1 MKYLK
6 VYTDFAEAMEALS
19 DAERGR
25 LFMSM
30 LQYASTGEAGTLS
43 GAERFV
49 WPIAKQNIDRAQ
61 AELEKRAENGRKG
74 GRPKKATESEE
85 KQKKAKESKKKQTKD
100 NKDKDKDK
108 DNDKEN
114 NIIPLSP
121 NGDIPPK
128 GERTP
133 AKRFVKPTAEEVRA
147 YCAEQ
152 EAKPYKHIVD
162 YLNVKAGTQ
171 YKASCKDTRA
181 KIDARLAENFTVE
194 DFEKVIDKKCEEWR
208 GTEWEKF
215 LRPLTLFGPKFESYL
230 NAKIISS
237 NKAAPKPNRARDFGN
252 SRAYSAAE
260 LDSLGTDLLGGG

>member
-74 GRPKKATESEE
+74 GRPKKANESGE
-85 KQKKAKESKKKQTKD
+85 KQPKAKESKKKQTKD

-108 DNDKEN
+108 DKD
-114 NIIPLSP
+114 NIIPPISP
-121 NGDIPPK
+121 NGDIAPLEGGSPRKHKYGEYKNVLLTDDELEKLKAEYADYLDRIERLSSYIASTGKAYKSHYATIRNWARADAEK
-128 GERTP
+128 GRSNG
-133 AKRFVKPTAEEVRA
+133 AKQGSSPQRNAEETPR
-147 YCAEQ
+147 Y
-152 EAKPYKHIVD
+152 
-162 YLNVKAGTQ
+162 GTW
-171 YKASCKDTRA
+171 
-181 KIDARLAENFTVE
+181 L
-194 DFEKVIDKKCEEWR
+194 
-208 GTEWEKF
+208 
-215 LRPLTLFGPKFESYL
+215 
-230 NAKIISS
+230 
-237 NKAAPKPNRARDFGN
+237 
-252 SRAYSAAE
+252 
-260 LDSLGTDLLGGG
+260 

>member
-74 GRPKKATESEE
+74 GRPKKANESGE
-85 KQKKAKESKKKQTKD
+85 KQPKAKESKKKQTKD

-108 DNDKEN
+108 DKEN

-128 GERTP
+128 GERP
-133 AKRFVKPTAEEVRA
+133 PVKRFIKPTAEEVRA
-147 YCAEQ
+147 YCAERGNRVDAQ
-152 EAKPYKHIVD
+152 AFVDFYAAKGWKVGNAPMKD
-162 YLNVKAGTQ
+162 WKAAVRT
-171 YKASCKDTRA
+171 
-181 KIDARLAENFTVE
+181 
-194 DFEKVIDKKCEEWR
+194 
-208 GTEWEKF
+208 WEK
-215 LRPLTLFGPKFESYL
+215 RDAERKQSATSR
-230 NAKIISS
+230 
-237 NKAAPKPNRARDFGN
+237 PNRQRDLCS

-260 LDSLGTDLLGGG
+260 LDSVGTDLLGAE

>member
-30 LQYASTGEAGTLS
+30 LQYASTGEAGTPS

-61 AELEKRAENGRKG
+61 AELEKKAENGRKG
-74 GRPKKATESEE
+74 GRPKKANESGE
-85 KQKKAKESKKKQTKD
+85 KQPKAKESKKKQTKD

-108 DNDKEN
+108 DKEN

-128 GERTP
+128 GERP
-133 AKRFVKPTAEEVRA
+133 PVKRFIKPTAEEVRA
-147 YCAEQ
+147 YCAERGNHVDAQ
-152 EAKPYKHIVD
+152 AFVDFYEAKGWKVGSSPMKD
-162 YLNVKAGTQ
+162 WKAAVRT
-171 YKASCKDTRA
+171 
-181 KIDARLAENFTVE
+181 
-194 DFEKVIDKKCEEWR
+194 
-208 GTEWEKF
+208 WEK
-215 LRPLTLFGPKFESYL
+215 RDAERKQS
-230 NAKIISS
+230 AMSR
-237 NKAAPKPNRARDFGN
+237 PNRQRDLYS

>member
-85 KQKKAKESKKKQTKD
+85 KQKKANESKRKQTKD
-100 NKDKDKDK
+100 NKDKDNDK
-108 DNDKEN
+108 DKEN

-128 GERTP
+128 GGRPPE
-133 AKRFVKPTAEEVRA
+133 KRFVKPTVDEVRA
-147 YCAEQ
+147 YCAERGNRVDAQ
-152 EAKPYKHIVD
+152 AFVDFYEAKGWKVGSSPM
-162 YLNVKAGTQ
+162 
-171 YKASCKDTRA
+171 KD
-181 KIDARLAENFTVE
+181 
-194 DFEKVIDKKCEEWR
+194 W
-208 GTEWEKF
+208 
-215 LRPLTLFGPKFESYL
+215 
-230 NAKIISS
+230 
-237 NKAAPKPNRARDFGN
+237 KAAVRTWEQRDTAQRKPTRPNRQRDFN

-260 LDSLGTDLLGGG
+260 IDSLGTDLLGGG

>member
-85 KQKKAKESKKKQTKD
+85 KQKKANESKRKQTKD
-100 NKDKDKDK
+100 NKDKDK
-108 DNDKEN
+108 DKEN

-128 GERTP
+128 GGRPPE
-133 AKRFVKPTAEEVRA
+133 KRFVKPTVDEVRA
-147 YCAEQ
+147 YCAERGNRVDAQ
-152 EAKPYKHIVD
+152 AFVDFYEAKGWKVGSSPM
-162 YLNVKAGTQ
+162 
-171 YKASCKDTRA
+171 KD
-181 KIDARLAENFTVE
+181 
-194 DFEKVIDKKCEEWR
+194 W
-208 GTEWEKF
+208 
-215 LRPLTLFGPKFESYL
+215 
-230 NAKIISS
+230 
-237 NKAAPKPNRARDFGN
+237 KAAVRTWEQRDTAQRKPTRPNRQRDFN

-260 LDSLGTDLLGGG
+260 LDRMGYDLLGGD

>member
-30 LQYASTGEAGTLS
+30 LQYASTGEVGALS

-74 GRPKKATESEE
+74 GRPKKATESEK
-85 KQKKAKESKKKQTKD
+85 KQPKAKESKKKQTKD
-100 NKDKDKDK
+100 NNDNDKDK
-108 DNDKEN
+108 DKEN

-128 GERTP
+128 GERP
-133 AKRFVKPTAEEVRA
+133 PVKRFVKPTADEVRA
-147 YCAEQ
+147 YCAERGNRVDAQ
-152 EAKPYKHIVD
+152 AFVDFYAAKGWKVGSSPM
-162 YLNVKAGTQ
+162 
-171 YKASCKDTRA
+171 KD
-181 KIDARLAENFTVE
+181 
-194 DFEKVIDKKCEEWR
+194 W
-208 GTEWEKF
+208 
-215 LRPLTLFGPKFESYL
+215 
-230 NAKIISS
+230 
-237 NKAAPKPNRARDFGN
+237 KAAVRTWEQRDAAQRQTPRPNRQRDLQS

-260 LDSLGTDLLGGG
+260 LDGVGTDLLGGE

>member
-85 KQKKAKESKKKQTKD
+85 KQKKANESKRKQTKD

-108 DNDKEN
+108 DKDKEN

-128 GERTP
+128 GGRPPE
-133 AKRFVKPTAEEVRA
+133 KRFVKPTVDEVRA
-147 YCAEQ
+147 YCAERGNRVDAQ
-152 EAKPYKHIVD
+152 AFVDFYEAKGWKVGSSPM
-162 YLNVKAGTQ
+162 
-171 YKASCKDTRA
+171 KD
-181 KIDARLAENFTVE
+181 
-194 DFEKVIDKKCEEWR
+194 W
-208 GTEWEKF
+208 
-215 LRPLTLFGPKFESYL
+215 
-230 NAKIISS
+230 
-237 NKAAPKPNRARDFGN
+237 KAAVRTWEQRDTAQRKPTRPNRQRDFN

-260 LDSLGTDLLGGG
+260 LDRMGYDLLGGD

>member
-6 VYTDFAEAMEALS
+6 VYTDFAEAMEALT

-74 GRPKKATESEE
+74 GRPKKANESGE
-85 KQKKAKESKKKQTKD
+85 KQPKAKESKKKQTKD

-108 DNDKEN
+108 EN

-121 NGDIPPK
+121 NGDCPPK
-128 GERTP
+128 GDRPPE
-133 AKRFVKPTAEEVRA
+133 KRFVKPTADEVRA
-147 YCAEQ
+147 YCAERGNCVDAQ
-152 EAKPYKHIVD
+152 AFVDFYEAKGWKVGSSPMKD
-162 YLNVKAGTQ
+162 WKAAVRT
-171 YKASCKDTRA
+171 
-181 KIDARLAENFTVE
+181 
-194 DFEKVIDKKCEEWR
+194 
-208 GTEWEKF
+208 WEK
-215 LRPLTLFGPKFESYL
+215 RDAERKQSATSR
-230 NAKIISS
+230 
-237 NKAAPKPNRARDFGN
+237 PNRQRDLCS
-252 SRAYSAAE
+252 SRTYSAAE
-260 LDSLGTDLLGGG
+260 IDSIGTDLLGGG

>member
-85 KQKKAKESKKKQTKD
+85 KQKKANESKRKQTKD

-108 DNDKEN
+108 DKEN
-114 NIIPLSP
+114 NISPLSP

-128 GERTP
+128 GGRPPE
-133 AKRFVKPTAEEVRA
+133 KRFVKPTVDEVRA
-147 YCAEQ
+147 YCAERGNRVDAQ
-152 EAKPYKHIVD
+152 AFVDFYEAKGWKVGSSPM
-162 YLNVKAGTQ
+162 
-171 YKASCKDTRA
+171 KD
-181 KIDARLAENFTVE
+181 
-194 DFEKVIDKKCEEWR
+194 W
-208 GTEWEKF
+208 
-215 LRPLTLFGPKFESYL
+215 
-230 NAKIISS
+230 
-237 NKAAPKPNRARDFGN
+237 KAAVRTWEQRDTAQRKPTRPNRQRDFN

-260 LDSLGTDLLGGG
+260 LDRMGYDLLGGD

>member
-74 GRPKKATESEE
+74 GRPKKANESGE
-85 KQKKAKESKKKQTKD
+85 KQPKAKESKKKQTKD

-108 DNDKEN
+108 GKDKDKD
-114 NIIPLSP
+114 NIIPPISP
-121 NGDIPPK
+121 NGDIVPLE
-128 GERTP
+128 GERP
-133 AKRFVKPTAEEVRA
+133 PVKRFIKPTAEEVRA
-147 YCAEQ
+147 YCAERGNHVDAQ
-152 EAKPYKHIVD
+152 AFVDFYAAKGWKVGSVPM
-162 YLNVKAGTQ
+162 
-171 YKASCKDTRA
+171 KDWQAAVRT
-181 KIDARLAENFTVE
+181 
-194 DFEKVIDKKCEEWR
+194 
-208 GTEWEKF
+208 WEK
-215 LRPLTLFGPKFESYL
+215 RDAERKQ
-230 NAKIISS
+230 
-237 NKAAPKPNRARDFGN
+237 AATSRPNRQRDFGS
-252 SRAYSAAE
+252 SRVYSAAE
-260 LDSLGTDLLGGG
+260 LDSIGTDLLGGG

>member
-61 AELEKRAENGRKG
+61 AELEKKAENGRKG
-74 GRPKKATESEE
+74 GRPKKANESGE
-85 KQKKAKESKKKQTKD
+85 KQPKAKESKKKQTKD
-100 NKDKDKDK
+100 NKDKDK
-108 DNDKEN
+108 NKEN

-128 GERTP
+128 GERP
-133 AKRFVKPTAEEVRA
+133 PVKRFIKPTAEEVRA
-147 YCAEQ
+147 YCAERGNHVDAQ
-152 EAKPYKHIVD
+152 AFVDFYEAKGWKVGSSPMKD
-162 YLNVKAGTQ
+162 WKAAVRT
-171 YKASCKDTRA
+171 
-181 KIDARLAENFTVE
+181 
-194 DFEKVIDKKCEEWR
+194 
-208 GTEWEKF
+208 WEK
-215 LRPLTLFGPKFESYL
+215 RDAERKQSATSR
-230 NAKIISS
+230 
-237 NKAAPKPNRARDFGN
+237 PNRQRDFGN
-252 SRAYSAAE
+252 SRVYSAAE
-260 LDSLGTDLLGGG
+260 LDRMGHDLLGGD

>member
-61 AELEKRAENGRKG
+61 AELGKKAENGRKG
-74 GRPKKATESEE
+74 GRPKKATESEK
-85 KQKKAKESKKKQTKD
+85 KQKKAKESKRKQTKD

-108 DNDKEN
+108 EN
-114 NIIPLSP
+114 NITPLSP

-171 YKASCKDTRA
+171 YRASCKDTRA

-237 NKAAPKPNRARDFGN
+237 NKAAPKPNRARDLCS

-260 LDSLGTDLLGGG
+260 LDSIGTDLLGGG

>member
-74 GRPKKATESEE
+74 GRPKKANESGE
-85 KQKKAKESKKKQTKD
+85 KQPKAKESKKKQTKD
-100 NKDKDKDK
+100 NKDK
-108 DNDKEN
+108 DKEN

-128 GERTP
+128 GERP
-133 AKRFVKPTAEEVRA
+133 PVKRFIKPTAEEVRA
-147 YCAEQ
+147 YCAERGNHVDAQ
-152 EAKPYKHIVD
+152 AFVDFYTAKGWKVGNAPMKD
-162 YLNVKAGTQ
+162 WKAAVRT
-171 YKASCKDTRA
+171 
-181 KIDARLAENFTVE
+181 
-194 DFEKVIDKKCEEWR
+194 
-208 GTEWEKF
+208 WEK
-215 LRPLTLFGPKFESYL
+215 RDAERKQ
-230 NAKIISS
+230 
-237 NKAAPKPNRARDFGN
+237 AATPRPNRQRDLGH
-252 SRAYSAAE
+252 SRVYSAAE
-260 LDSLGTDLLGGG
+260 LDSIGTDLLGDG

>member
-85 KQKKAKESKKKQTKD
+85 KQKKANESKRKQTKD
-100 NKDKDKDK
+100 NKDKDKDT
-108 DNDKEN
+108 DKEN

-128 GERTP
+128 GGRPPE
-133 AKRFVKPTAEEVRA
+133 KRFVKPTVDEVRA
-147 YCAEQ
+147 YCAERGNRVDAQ
-152 EAKPYKHIVD
+152 AFVDFYEAKGWKVGSSPM
-162 YLNVKAGTQ
+162 
-171 YKASCKDTRA
+171 KD
-181 KIDARLAENFTVE
+181 
-194 DFEKVIDKKCEEWR
+194 W
-208 GTEWEKF
+208 
-215 LRPLTLFGPKFESYL
+215 
-230 NAKIISS
+230 
-237 NKAAPKPNRARDFGN
+237 KAAVRTWEQRDTAQRKPTRPNRQRDFN

-260 LDSLGTDLLGGG
+260 IDSLGTDLLGGG

>member
-74 GRPKKATESEE
+74 GRPKKANGSEK
-85 KQKKAKESKKKQTKD
+85 KQPKAKESKKKQTKD
-100 NKDKDKDK
+100 NKNKDK
-108 DNDKEN
+108 DKEN

-147 YCAEQ
+147 YCVERGNHVDAQ
-152 EAKPYKHIVD
+152 AFVDFYAAKGWKVGNAPM
-162 YLNVKAGTQ
+162 
-171 YKASCKDTRA
+171 KD
-181 KIDARLAENFTVE
+181 
-194 DFEKVIDKKCEEWR
+194 W
-208 GTEWEKF
+208 
-215 LRPLTLFGPKFESYL
+215 
-230 NAKIISS
+230 
-237 NKAAPKPNRARDFGN
+237 KAAVRTWERRDAERKQSATSRPNRQRDLCS
-252 SRAYSAAE
+252 SRVYSAAE
-260 LDSLGTDLLGGG
+260 IDSLGTDLLGGE

>member
-6 VYTDFAEAMEALS
+6 VYTDFAETMEALS

-74 GRPKKATESEE
+74 GRPKKANESGE
-85 KQKKAKESKKKQTKD
+85 KQPKATESKKKQTKD
-100 NKDKDKDK
+100 NKDKDK
-108 DNDKEN
+108 DKEN

-128 GERTP
+128 GERP
-133 AKRFVKPTAEEVRA
+133 PVKRFIKPTADEVRA
-147 YCAEQ
+147 YCAERGNRVDAQ
-152 EAKPYKHIVD
+152 AFVDFYEAKGWKVGSSPMKD
-162 YLNVKAGTQ
+162 WKAAVRT
-171 YKASCKDTRA
+171 
-181 KIDARLAENFTVE
+181 
-194 DFEKVIDKKCEEWR
+194 
-208 GTEWEKF
+208 WEK
-215 LRPLTLFGPKFESYL
+215 RDAERKQS
-230 NAKIISS
+230 AMSR
-237 NKAAPKPNRARDFGN
+237 PNRQRDLCS

-260 LDSLGTDLLGGG
+260 LDSVGTDLLGGE

>member
-85 KQKKAKESKKKQTKD
+85 KQKKANESKRKQTKD

-108 DNDKEN
+108 DKEN

-128 GERTP
+128 GGRPPE
-133 AKRFVKPTAEEVRA
+133 KRFVKPTVDEVRA
-147 YCAEQ
+147 YCAERGNRVDAQ
-152 EAKPYKHIVD
+152 AFVDFYEAKGWKVGSSPM
-162 YLNVKAGTQ
+162 
-171 YKASCKDTRA
+171 KD
-181 KIDARLAENFTVE
+181 
-194 DFEKVIDKKCEEWR
+194 W
-208 GTEWEKF
+208 
-215 LRPLTLFGPKFESYL
+215 
-230 NAKIISS
+230 
-237 NKAAPKPNRARDFGN
+237 KAAVRTWEQRDTAQRKPTRPNRQRDFN

-260 LDSLGTDLLGGG
+260 IDSLGTDLLGGG

>member
-61 AELEKRAENGRKG
+61 AELKKRVENGRKG
-74 GRPKKATESEE
+74 GRPKKANESEE
-85 KQKKAKESKKKQTKD
+85 KQPKGKESKKKQTKD

-108 DNDKEN
+108 DKEN

-147 YCAEQ
+147 YCAERGNHVDAQ
-152 EAKPYKHIVD
+152 AFVDFYEAKGWKVGSSPM
-162 YLNVKAGTQ
+162 
-171 YKASCKDTRA
+171 KD
-181 KIDARLAENFTVE
+181 
-194 DFEKVIDKKCEEWR
+194 W
-208 GTEWEKF
+208 
-215 LRPLTLFGPKFESYL
+215 
-230 NAKIISS
+230 
-237 NKAAPKPNRARDFGN
+237 KAAVRTWEQRDTAQRQTPRPNRQRDLYS

-260 LDSLGTDLLGGG
+260 LDRMGTDLLGGK

>member
-30 LQYASTGEAGTLS
+30 LQYASTGEAGALS

-61 AELEKRAENGRKG
+61 AELKKRAENGRKG

-108 DNDKEN
+108 EN

-121 NGDIPPK
+121 KGDCPPK
-128 GERTP
+128 GERPP
-133 AKRFVKPTAEEVRA
+133 AKRFAKPTAEEVQK
-147 YCAEQ
+147 YCAERGNHIDAQ
-152 EAKPYKHIVD
+152 AFVDFYEAKGWKVGNAPMKD
-162 YLNVKAGTQ
+162 WKAAVRT
-171 YKASCKDTRA
+171 
-181 KIDARLAENFTVE
+181 
-194 DFEKVIDKKCEEWR
+194 
-208 GTEWEKF
+208 WEK
-215 LRPLTLFGPKFESYL
+215 RDAERKQ
-230 NAKIISS
+230 
-237 NKAAPKPNRARDFGN
+237 AATSRPNRQRDLCS
-252 SRAYSAAE
+252 SRTYSAAE
-260 LDSLGTDLLGGG
+260 FDSVGTDLLGGE

>member
-1 MKYLK
+1 MRYLK

-74 GRPKKATESEE
+74 GRPKKANESGE
-85 KQKKAKESKKKQTKD
+85 KQPKAKESKKKQTKD

-108 DNDKEN
+108 EKEN

-128 GERTP
+128 GERP
-133 AKRFVKPTAEEVRA
+133 PEKRFVKPTADEVRA
-147 YCAEQ
+147 YCAERGNHVDAQ
-152 EAKPYKHIVD
+152 AFVDFYAAKGWKVGNAPM
-162 YLNVKAGTQ
+162 
-171 YKASCKDTRA
+171 KD
-181 KIDARLAENFTVE
+181 
-194 DFEKVIDKKCEEWR
+194 W
-208 GTEWEKF
+208 
-215 LRPLTLFGPKFESYL
+215 
-230 NAKIISS
+230 
-237 NKAAPKPNRARDFGN
+237 KAAVRTWEQRDTAQRQTPRPNRQRDLGH
-252 SRAYSAAE
+252 SRVYSAAE
-260 LDSLGTDLLGGG
+260 LDSIGTDLLGGG

>member
-43 GAERFV
+43 GAERFE
-49 WPIAKQNIDRAQ
+49 WPIAKKNIDRAQ

-74 GRPKKATESEE
+74 GRPKKANESGE
-85 KQKKAKESKKKQTKD
+85 KQPKAKESKKKQTKD

-108 DNDKEN
+108 DKEN

-128 GERTP
+128 GERP
-133 AKRFVKPTAEEVRA
+133 PVKRFIKPTAEEVRA
-147 YCAEQ
+147 YCAERGNRVDAQ
-152 EAKPYKHIVD
+152 AFVDFYAAKGWKVGNAPMKD
-162 YLNVKAGTQ
+162 WKAAVRT
-171 YKASCKDTRA
+171 
-181 KIDARLAENFTVE
+181 
-194 DFEKVIDKKCEEWR
+194 
-208 GTEWEKF
+208 WEK
-215 LRPLTLFGPKFESYL
+215 RDAERKQSATSR
-230 NAKIISS
+230 
-237 NKAAPKPNRARDFGN
+237 PNRQRDLYS
-252 SRAYSAAE
+252 SRTYSAAE
-260 LDSLGTDLLGGG
+260 LDSVGTDLLGGE

>member
-74 GRPKKATESEE
+74 GRPKKAIESEE
-85 KQKKAKESKKKQTKD
+85 KQPKAKESKKKQTKD

-108 DNDKEN
+108 DKREEA
-114 NIIPLSP
+114 IASKRKSAVRF
-121 NGDIPPK
+121 IPPTIDEVAAYCR
-128 GERTP
+128 ERGNSVD
-133 AKRFVKPTAEEVRA
+133 AERFVDFYTAKGWKVGKNPMKDWKAAVR
-147 YCAEQ
+147 
-152 EAKPYKHIVD
+152 
-162 YLNVKAGTQ
+162 T
-171 YKASCKDTRA
+171 
-181 KIDARLAENFTVE
+181 
-194 DFEKVIDKKCEEWR
+194 
-208 GTEWEKF
+208 WEKEDGNGNH
-215 LRPLTLFGPKFESYL
+215 RNQSCGMDRE
-230 NAKIISS
+230 
-237 NKAAPKPNRARDFGN
+237 KAQRSDEKWGIT
-252 SRAYSAAE
+252 YSA
-260 LDSLGTDLLGGG
+260 

>member
-85 KQKKAKESKKKQTKD
+85 KQKKAKESKRKQTKD

-108 DNDKEN
+108 DKEN

-147 YCAEQ
+147 YCAERGNHVDAQ
-152 EAKPYKHIVD
+152 AFVDFYEAKGWKVGSAPM
-162 YLNVKAGTQ
+162 
-171 YKASCKDTRA
+171 KDWQAAVRT
-181 KIDARLAENFTVE
+181 
-194 DFEKVIDKKCEEWR
+194 
-208 GTEWEKF
+208 WEK
-215 LRPLTLFGPKFESYL
+215 RDAERKQS
-230 NAKIISS
+230 AMSR
-237 NKAAPKPNRARDFGN
+237 PNRQRDLGN
-252 SRAYSAAE
+252 SRVYSAAE
-260 LDSLGTDLLGGG
+260 IDRMGYDLLRGD

>member
-61 AELEKRAENGRKG
+61 AELEKRAGNGRKG
-74 GRPKKATESEE
+74 GRPKKANESGE
-85 KQKKAKESKKKQTKD
+85 KQPKAKESKKKQTKD
-100 NKDKDKDK
+100 NKDKDK
-108 DNDKEN
+108 DKEN

-147 YCAEQ
+147 YCAERGNHVDAQ
-152 EAKPYKHIVD
+152 AFVDFYAAKGWKVGNAPMKD
-162 YLNVKAGTQ
+162 WKAAVRT
-171 YKASCKDTRA
+171 
-181 KIDARLAENFTVE
+181 
-194 DFEKVIDKKCEEWR
+194 
-208 GTEWEKF
+208 WEK
-215 LRPLTLFGPKFESYL
+215 RDAERKQ
-230 NAKIISS
+230 
-237 NKAAPKPNRARDFGN
+237 AATPRPNRQRDLGH
-252 SRAYSAAE
+252 SRVYSAAE
-260 LDSLGTDLLGGG
+260 LDSIGTDLLGDG